1 MTTFQTRSTSV
12 TRLDI
17 STTTS
22 ANVVVSRVVWKKRNG
37 AFFRLVKCTT
47 QPAALAGGHPEERAM
62 GESIREVERAQEHEL
77 VPSAT

>member
-1 MTTFQTRSTSV
+1 VEKEKWRI
-12 TRLDI
+12 LP
-17 STTTS
+17 
-22 ANVVVSRVVWKKRNG
+22 VSEVHD
-37 AFFRLVKCTT
+37 